1 MKMQLII
8 VLLFIGIAQGE
19 RLPFPTTDLE
29 ATELPIISFTR
40 RLTPADKNLNIMAL
54 PVGQGD
60 ATIIQCPAQYG
71 GKLTVLDM
79 SSSKYKGLWAK
90 KT

>member
-1 MKMQLII
+1 M
-8 VLLFIGIAQGE
+8 LLFIGIVQGE

-29 ATELPIISFTR
+29 ATELPIINFTR
-40 RLTPADKNLNIMAL
+40 RLTPADENLNIMAL

-71 GKLTVLDM
+71 GKLTVVDM
-79 SSSKYKGLWAK
+79 SSSKYKGFGQK
-90 KT
+90 RHS